1 MAAPA
6 ANIAPAAP
14 AAPPAPVTLTHKQ
27 VLNIRLRHFPNGA
40 AMIDAMQ
47 KAATFDEKN
56 DSWNLLQRDTNQ
68 WLIAAVKHA
77 ADCPANERV
86 RAPIQR
92 VLVPSGNCMVE
103 IPLPGDWN
111 DALQCYD
118 IKFAYLRV
126 SKLRAMWDAFADAFV
141 QEMNGMLKGITA
153 ATAAQ
158 IIKDMLVIN
167 IEPNR
172 SYVEFAIYTTLM

>member
-6 ANIAPAAP
+6 ANIVPAAP
-14 AAPPAPVTLTHKQ
+14 APVALTHKQ

-47 KAATFDEKN
+47 NAAEFDEKN
-56 DSWNLLQRDTNQ
+56 DSWNLLQRDTGM
-68 WLIAAVKHA
+68 WLVAAVKHA

-86 RAPIQR
+86 RDPIQR
-92 VLVPSGNCMVE
+92 VLIPSGNCMVE

-111 DALQCYD
+111 DALQRHD
-118 IKFAYLRV
+118 VKFAYLRV
-126 SKLRAMWDAFADAFV
+126 SKLRAMWDAFAEAFV
-141 QEMNGMLKGITA
+141 QEMNGMLRGITA

-158 IIKDMLVIN
+158 IIKDMLIIH